1 MQSFGDDTLLACIDI
16 EKRHQ
21 TLQKQTG
28 GKIQE
33 LQEENVSDLDKYFK
47 SNSLLSE
54 FANTQNNVDKSRSSD
69 SDTKRIEKKKMYPV
83 KYLEDSILIPKTNS
97 RRNLSPAF
105 SAPKGNSLP
114 SQKKRSPHKTNNEN
128 VDTNLK
134 EKHRSGI
141 TNSTKKCEKF
151 STQGL
156 YKNKS
161 SNDTQNAT
169 SSSDVLRLSAVNS
182 AYDEENSEFVISSPP
197 IGTQDRCK
205 LVSWS
210 LPPNILQVL
219 HYNKFNKYLYVHKV
233 YYKMYILYFVFS

>member
-1 MQSFGDDTLLACIDI
+1 MQSFGDDTILACINV
-16 EKRHQ
+16 EKKHQ
-21 TLQKQTG
+21 ILQKQTE

-33 LQEENVSDLDKYFK
+33 LQEENVSDLGKYFK

-54 FANTQNNVDKSRSSD
+54 FANTQNNVDKLKSSD
-69 SDTKRIEKKKMYPV
+69 SETKKIEEKKMSV
-83 KYLEDSILIPKTNS
+83 KYFEDSILFPEANS

-105 SAPKGNSLP
+105 SAQKGNSLP
-114 SQKKRSPHKTNNEN
+114 SQKKRSPHRTNNKN

-134 EKHRSGI
+134 EKHRLDI

-161 SNDTQNAT
+161 SNNIQNAI
-169 SSSDVLRLSAVNS
+169 SSSDVIRLSAVNS
-182 AYDEENSEFVISSPP
+182 TYNEENSEFVISSPP

-205 LVSWS
+205 LASWG
-210 LPPNILQVL
+210 LPPYILQVCI
-219 HYNKFNKYLYVHKV
+219 YT
-233 YYKMYILYFVFS
+233 